1 MTTTCL
7 SVYSNIDIIIIKSLF
22 AETKDG
28 NVNGYGKY
36 EFKICNRLIVL
47 NISF

>member
-1 MTTTCL
+1 M
-7 SVYSNIDIIIIKSLF
+7 YFNIDIIIIKCLF
-22 AETKDG
+22 VEIKDG

-47 NISF
+47 NIMFW